1 MKTSIY
7 SFIFVLYLGMISIIP
22 ASDTNNTPTTFAGTP
37 LKLVC
42 QDKLSPLPPG
52 QIQISGY
59 LGHKLDLCVS
69 NRVMLQNV
77 DACVE
82 PFKIRNDGLGGF
94 RGEFWGKWY
103 TSAMLAY
110 GYTQQPEH
118 LKIVEDAIAKLIQT
132 QADDGY
138 IGTNGAEKEHRTD
151 GFWNIWGRKYALLG
165 MIANFDQTGNQKVL
179 ESACRAADCLIEEIG
194 ATSGK
199 NIAATGW
206 VGWKGLDSCSV
217 LEPIVLLYQRTGE
230 PRYLEFADTIVRS
243 WDHPNRLSPT
253 GLRLIQNVFGD
264 AAMWKM
270 SGAPKAYE
278 MTSCFEGL
286 CELYRATGND
296 YYFDA
301 CKKLAENILRDEIT
315 IIGSGSMAEIWC
327 NTRKRQTEPM
337 YHAMETCV
345 TATWLKYLYQLLRL
359 TGESRYADEMEITLY
374 NALIAA
380 QMPQGNWWAYFTPL
394 MGERTASHI
403 QFPEI
408 GSSCCVANGPRALML
423 TPYWAIMGT
432 ADGPAVN
439 LYAPLKAQIQTPAHQ
454 KLTLNC
460 ETEYPAEGSVKI
472 TMDLKQPESF
482 MLKLRIPGWSRQT
495 TLSINGEPYQG
506 YIIAGTYAHIERT
519 WKTGDVIELGLDMR
533 TRVQYAPAGT
543 GDQALIRG
551 PLVLSFDSRL
561 IPPQPDPQ
569 SVPMYRY
576 EFHHSEGDFV
586 DVKRIPSP
594 DPNIWLTFEV
604 PVQDESGALHTLPM
618 CDYTSAGNLWG
629 EGNVFRTWIQQPFD
643 VRHLYIILD
652 WRVNTHVGVVPQI
665 PDIYKK

>member
-1 MKTSIY
+1 MKISIR
-7 SFIFVLYLGMISIIP
+7 SLVIILCLGM
-22 ASDTNNTPTTFAGTP
+22 ASLATMTAADKAPTTFAGSP
-37 LKLVC
+37 LKLIC
-42 QDKLSPLPPG
+42 RDKLDPLPPG
-52 QIQISGY
+52 RIQINGY

-69 NRVMLQNV
+69 NRVMLQDVN
-77 DACVE
+77 ACVE
-82 PFKIRNDGLGGF
+82 PFKIHNDGFGGF

-110 GYTQQPEH
+110 GYTQNPDH
-118 LKIVEDAIAKLIQT
+118 RAIVEDAVVKLMQT
-132 QADDGY
+132 QNADGY
-138 IGTNGAEKEHRTD
+138 IGTNDAEKGRHTE
-151 GFWNIWGRKYALLG
+151 GIWDIWSRKYALLG

-179 ESACRAADCLIEEIG
+179 ESACRAADCLIDEIG
-194 ATSGK
+194 EGSGK
-199 NIAATGW
+199 NIADTGW
-206 VGWKGLDSCSV
+206 VGWKSLDSCSV

-230 PRYLEFADTIVRS
+230 SRYLKFAETIVRS
-243 WDHPNRLSPT
+243 WDHPSHRSPT
-253 GLRLIQNVFGD
+253 GLRLIQNVLEGVP
-264 AAMWKM
+264 MWKM

-286 CELYRATGND
+286 CELYRVTGNE

-327 NTRKRQTEPM
+327 HTRKRQTEPM

-374 NALIAA
+374 NSLLAA

-423 TPYWAIMGT
+423 TPYWAVMETVHGCAI
-432 ADGPAVN
+432 N
-439 LYAPLKAQIQTPAHQ
+439 LYAPMKVQIQTPSQQ
-454 KLTLNC
+454 KLILDC
-460 ETEYPAEGSVKI
+460 VTEYPAEGSVKI
-472 TMDLKQPESF
+472 TLALNEPETF
-482 MLKLRIPGWSRQT
+482 LLKLRIPGWSRQN
-495 TLSINGEPYQG
+495 TLSINGEPYSD
-506 YIIAGTYAHIERT
+506 YVIPGTYANINRE
-519 WKTGDVIELGLDMR
+519 WKNGDVIEMGLDMR
-533 TRVQYAPAGT
+533 TRVEYAPADT

-551 PLVLSFDSRL
+551 PLVLAFDSRL
-561 IPPQPDPQ
+561 IPPQPDPR

-576 EFHHSEGDFV
+576 EFHHTGGDFV
-586 DVKRIPSP
+586 DVKQIPSP
-594 DPNIWLTFEV
+594 DPNIWLAFEV
-604 PVQDESGALHTLPM
+604 SVQDESGALHTLPI

-629 EGNVFRTWIQQPFD
+629 QNNVFRTWIQQPFD
-643 VRHLYIILD
+643 VRHLYVILD
-652 WRVNTHVGVVPQI
+652 WKVNTHVGVVPQI